1 MVSTTPLEP
10 DLDDF
15 DAMTRA
21 CVAFVREQLA
31 SIGEQ
36 PASDTDDAGALCASF
51 REAPPTKGEPMHA
64 LLARLGPAVAKS
76 FNTAG
81 PGYLAFIPGG
91 GVYAAAL
98 ADYVAL
104 ATNRYVGVAKAA
116 PALAEIEATTVRW
129 LASLMGYG
137 PGSGGVL
144 TSGGSM
150 SNLVAMV
157 TAREIMCGEGFADA
171 VIYASEETHHSV
183 HKAARFAGFRA
194 SAIRRVPT
202 DAHFRLDAAALER
215 AIEEDRAS
223 GRKPMLAVA
232 NAGTTNTGAIDPIA
246 DVAAIARRHGMWVHA
261 DAAYGGFFRLAET
274 HAAPLAALSEC
285 DSITLDPHKGLFLPY
300 GTGCLLV
307 KDALHLRR
315 AHQGEAAY
323 LNDVASEDDAV
334 NFSDLSPELSREFR
348 GLRLWLPLKLYG
360 LEAFRA
366 QIEEKLALARLVYDE
381 LSQDPR
387 FEVLAP
393 PELSVVAFR
402 LRGRDDRANAELL
415 RRINARKRVLLSS
428 TVLQGRLTLRV
439 AIVSFRTHEDRVRE
453 AIASIRNEARGLGD
467 FAV

>member
-1 MVSTTPLEP
+1 MTSRPLEP

-21 CVAFVREQLA
+21 CVAFVRDQLA
-31 SIGEQ
+31 SIADQ
-36 PASDTDDAGALCASF
+36 PASDTDDAEALRAAF
-51 REAPPTKGEPMHA
+51 REPPPAKGEPMHA

-137 PGSGGVL
+137 PASGGVL

-150 SNLVAMV
+150 SNLLAIV
-157 TAREIMCGEGFADA
+157 TAREIMCGEAFADA
-171 VIYASEETHHSV
+171 LIYASDETHHSV
-183 HKAARFAGFRA
+183 LKAARFAGFPA
-194 SAIRRVPT
+194 SAIRRVPV
-202 DAHFRLDAAALER
+202 DARFRMDAAALER
-215 AIEEDRAS
+215 AIEQDRAG
-223 GRKPMLAVA
+223 GRKPMLVVA

-246 DVAAIARRHGMWVHA
+246 DIAAIARRHGMWTHA

-274 HAAPLAALSEC
+274 CAAVLAPLSEC

-307 KDALHLRR
+307 KDAIHLRR
-315 AHQGEAAY
+315 AHAGEAAY
-323 LNDVASEDDAV
+323 LNDVASEDDAI

-348 GLRLWLPLKLYG
+348 GLRLWLPLKLHG
-360 LEAFRA
+360 LDAFRA

-381 LSQDPR
+381 LSRDER

-393 PELSVVAFR
+393 PELSIVAFR
-402 LRGRDDRANAELL
+402 MRDRDDRANAELL
-415 RRINARKRVLLSS
+415 RRINARKRVFLSS
-428 TVLQGRLTLRV
+428 TVLHGRLTLRV
-439 AIVSFRTHEDRVRE
+439 AIVSFRTHEDRIRE
-453 AIASIRNEARGLGD
+453 AIASIRDEARLE
-467 FAV
+467 